1 VWTASLPDP
10 NALAKPLKKILVA
23 NRGEIAL
30 RVLRA
35 CNELGIRS
43 VAVYAHEDRASIHR
57 IKADESYLLGN
68 STLGPIGSYLSID
81 ELLGVARASGVDGI
95 HPGYG
100 FLSESAEFARRCQ
113 QHGIKFIGP
122 SAAVIDSIG
131 NKTGGH
137 PGRCLHRRPQ
147 ESMRPWPRWH

>member
-1 VWTASLPDP
+1 MFLGRAYLGSAVSRVFSSSCSSLRHGPVWTASQPDP

-57 IKADESYLLGN
+57 IKADESYLIG
-68 STLGPIGSYLSID
+68 SPQLGPIGSYLSID
-81 ELLGVARASGVDGI
+81 QVIKVASENGVDGI

-100 FLSESAEFARRCQ
+100 FLSESAEFARRC
-113 QHGIKFIGP
+113 
-122 SAAVIDSIG
+122 DS
-131 NKTGGH
+131 
-137 PGRCLHRRPQ
+137 L
-147 ESMRPWPRWH
+147 